1 MEDSARYI
9 VFFDIDNV
17 VLRLVS
23 PVAQFKL
30 VADLVLL
37 FLAEAVKTGSSDTD
51 SYFAFFLVAMQI
63 RG

>member
-23 PVAQFKL
+23 PVAQYKL

-51 SYFAFFLVAMQI
+51 SYFAFSLIAMQVW
-63 RG
+63 G